1 MSIAVRL
8 RTLNVFYFSL
18 FALFISFLPVY
29 ASKIGISG
37 TNIGLILGLGSAVC
51 IVSQPVW
58 GIISDKF
65 RTIKKVLLLL
75 FLLSALVG
83 TLLFQ
88 SDELW
93 LFTAL
98 VVLMNVVFLPSDA
111 LMETLNYQ
119 TSQREGI
126 SFGSIR
132 TFGSMGF
139 SVTSIVAGSLLKW
152 WGIDSLAWIFLTV
165 AVLTFAL
172 GLGVRDVPA
181 SSKPT
186 AFKHLASFVLQKRT
200 LAFFLLV
207 LIVAI
212 PHKMNDMY
220 IGLYIEELGGN
231 VQWTGFAWFTMT
243 ITETLL
249 FAVSARLIKPGRE
262 GRVMAIAAGLY
273 VVRFLL
279 SSIADGALMLVLLQ
293 VLQGFTFVL
302 FYVGSMQFLY
312 SIVPEQWKSTGQT
325 MLTLLFFGVSG
336 IVGSTA
342 GGWLFDEFGGAV
354 LYRIMTGLALAGFLF
369 SLSVIRRRK
378 ETETA

>member
-152 WGIDSLAWIFLTV
+152 WGIDSLAWIFLTA

-369 SLSVIRRRK
+369 SLVVIRRRR
-378 ETETA
+378 A